1 MRLERRVVCFGF
13 GVLAKLEA
21 TMRGEER
28 RACGLR
34 SKPGW
39 HEWECEQWRGPHVD
53 EHVSICSVDF
63 ENEVNAGNPQ
73 GDGGKDGDD

>member
-1 MRLERRVVCFGF
+1 M
-13 GVLAKLEA
+13 
-21 TMRGEER
+21 
-28 RACGLR
+28 R

-63 ENEVNAGNPQ
+63 ENEVNAGIPQ